1 MHHRTPGD
9 VESMCRIHRSRCA
22 SLARLS
28 FGANNCE
35 LIAADCELCNT
46 FGSASTRLGSVVRK
60 KEDCAVR
67 PGSNGPSM
75 HACEKT
81 HCTVTK
87 LHESVSLRGRPCPVP
102 AELLRPR
109 HATARSNYN
118 FFTRRPRPPV
128 PTTGPARRQPSRI
141 VCDHNWPCP
150 TWPARNRREHIHV
163 AGSYE
168 GGSSPP
174 QQ

>member
-1 MHHRTPGD
+1 MLQHMLLH
-9 VESMCRIHRSRCA
+9 
-22 SLARLS
+22 SLMLLQHVLLQS
-28 FGANNCE
+28 LLLQSLLLLCE
-35 LIAADCELCNT
+35 LLLLLLLLALLIIYGVDP
-46 FGSASTRLGSVVRK
+46 V
-60 KEDCAVR
+60 
-67 PGSNGPSM
+67 
-75 HACEKT
+75 HA
-81 HCTVTK
+81 
-87 LHESVSLRGRPCPVP
+87 P